1 MVDMDSRNPRTAG
14 QPRRALRRLAVLLL
28 ASGAAFLDGGCKS
41 GSDEKSG
48 APRFE
53 LGGEINP
60 LNLSGDLINFGRRF
74 SAEVSGTAST
84 IAASTKDRK
93 AREMTIQWKLGVIP
107 SMNVLIT
114 EPDPRRAFADAWLG
128 CVRQRV
134 VLSGTFG
141 DVFGDQKALAVETA
155 RGLEEDIGEIGV
167 KHFGKE
173 TFEAARAKAI
183 AYAEENSFREASKGF
198 QQFGAKSSS
207 SGGGDWMKG
216 FFSLPLA
223 PISSLQ
229 GVGDTP
235 GAINNFSMTARSLGE
250 MLQGMPERIRWQ
262 MELLFFEVDS
272 LDSVVQIREDI
283 DRTSKSIESL
293 ARTGEKLPAEVRK
306 ELDLALESFTASQEK
321 IRPTLEEARKVLA
334 TADQTVQGVQ
344 SSAAE
349 LSKTAVAFESAARAV
364 DGLLKTYKEIASP
377 PKEAAAGTAGLAPA
391 TAPTP
396 TPKAEEKGAT
406 PQDYANIAVE
416 FRAAAVELRGL
427 LTELASDKLPNA
439 VSKVGE
445 TSNASIDRA
454 TGRIGLLIVEGTLGG
469 VVLIAAAL
477 GAAIIYRRS
486 RALG

>member
-1 MVDMDSRNPRTAG
+1 M
-14 QPRRALRRLAVLLL
+14 AVP
-28 ASGAAFLDGGCKS
+28 GGGCKS
-41 GSDEKSG
+41 GAEDQSK

-53 LGGEINP
+53 ISGEINP
-60 LNLSGDLINFGRRF
+60 LNMSGDLLNFGRQF
-74 SAEVSGTAST
+74 SAEVSGTASQ
-84 IAASTKDRK
+84 IAASTRDRK
-93 AREMTIQWKLGVIP
+93 AREMTIQWKLQMIP
-107 SMNVLIT
+107 GMNVVLT
-114 EPDPRRAFADAWLG
+114 EPDPRKAFADAWLG

-134 VLSGTFG
+134 VLSGAFG

-155 RGLEEDIGEIGV
+155 RKLEQDIGEIGI

-198 QQFGAKSSS
+198 ERMGARSSS
-207 SGGGDWMKG
+207 SGGEWMRG
-216 FFSLPLA
+216 FIALPLA

-262 MELLFFEVDS
+262 MELLFFEMDS

-293 ARTGEKLPAEVRK
+293 AVTGEKLPAEVRK
-306 ELDLALESFTASQEK
+306 ELDIALESFSASQEK
-321 IRPTLEEARKVLA
+321 LRPTIEEARKALVA
-334 TADQTVQGVQ
+334 ADQTVQGIQ
-344 SSAAE
+344 TSAAE
-349 LSKTAVAFESAARAV
+349 LSRTAAAFESAARAV
-364 DGLLKTYKEIASP
+364 DGLLKTYQEIAA
-377 PKEAAAGTAGLAPA
+377 PKEKEPAHAAAGESGKPVPA
-391 TAPTP
+391 V
-396 TPKAEEKGAT
+396 AEEEKKGAT

-439 VSKVGE
+439 VAKVGE

-454 TGRIGLLIVEGTLGG
+454 TGRIGLLIIEGTLGG
-469 VVLIAAAL
+469 IILIAAAL